1 MPTSAQSRSQLLM
14 LLLAS
19 EGFQGQKG
27 EAIQGTTRLQKLL
40 FLLEHEAKLVPGT
53 GAGFEFTAWKFGP
66 VSKELYDD
74 LEKLENL
81 GLLESEGVAMS
92 SATELDEYGLS
103 FDDLMGEEETQSKD
117 NLEEKR
123 YALTSAGLKWVQSHI
138 DPKRDKDILEKI
150 RRIKTKYGAL
160 SLQDLLHYVY
170 TKYPDMTTASE
181 IKDKVLRRK

>member
-1 MPTSAQSRSQLLM
+1 MPSSTQSRTQLLM

-19 EGFQGQKG
+19 EGFRGEKG

-40 FLLEHEAKLVPGT
+40 FLLEHEGKLLPDSGE
-53 GAGFEFTAWKFGP
+53 GFEFTAWKFGP

-92 SATELDEYGLS
+92 SATELDEYDLW

-123 YALTSAGLKWVQSHI
+123 YSLTPTGSSGCRPYRLRAGQGTSGENPE
-138 DPKRDKDILEKI
+138 D
-150 RRIKTKYGAL
+150 
-160 SLQDLLHYVY
+160 
-170 TKYPDMTTASE
+170 
-181 IKDKVLRRK
+181 